1 MCACICPIGPPRR
14 REQPESK
21 QSMLSQACWRS
32 IEVQSGR
39 GNKYSEGLL
48 YEASN
53 IRNTIREAVT
63 RPAPE
68 NVVIGVFVWAACKSS
83 GTNRHAVR
91 ENRLLFVG
99 CLFQGLSTNYRA
111 AVVSVT
117 ECHCTE
123 QVPIANQTQH
133 ARGVCGTCVMATAF
147 LGED

>member
-1 MCACICPIGPPRR
+1 
-14 REQPESK
+14 
-21 QSMLSQACWRS
+21 MLSQACWRS

-68 NVVIGVFVWAACKSS
+68 NVVIGVFVWAAKSS
-83 GTNRHAVR
+83 GTNRA
-91 ENRLLFVG
+91 VG
-99 CLFQGLSTNYRA
+99 CLFQGLSTNCRA